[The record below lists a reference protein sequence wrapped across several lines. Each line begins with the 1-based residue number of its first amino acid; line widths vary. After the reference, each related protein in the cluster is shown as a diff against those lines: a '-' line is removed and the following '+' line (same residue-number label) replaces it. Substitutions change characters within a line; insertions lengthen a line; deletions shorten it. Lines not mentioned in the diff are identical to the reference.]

1 MHWGVLRTN
10 HTARRFYARFARE
23 DDSLLYCHMAE
34 AALATLAGT
43 SPASAATIRPAGRE
57 DAPLL
62 GRMLTALLQSL
73 GADPLG
79 FDPVP
84 RLAADGFG
92 PHPRFA
98 ALVAEVGAEAAGY
111 ALFWPIYDTE
121 MGGPLMF
128 LSDLFVAE
136 AERGRGL
143 AEDLMGAVARRALAA
158 GHRGMSW
165 EVLRDNHRARAF
177 YRRLTAESDAVI
189 VVNCAGDDF
198 RRLAAE
204 APAGLSLPAADVLSP
219 GGGCRARSP

>member
-1 MHWGVLRTN
+1 MPRCSAGCSRRCCSPSAPIPWASIRPRGWRRT
-10 HTARRFYARFARE
+10 
-23 DDSLLYCHMAE
+23 
-34 AALATLAGT
+34 
-43 SPASAATIRPAGRE
+43 ASA
-57 DAPLL
+57 
-62 GRMLTALLQSL
+62 
-73 GADPLG
+73 
-79 FDPVP
+79 P
-84 RLAADGFG
+84 R
-92 PHPRFA
+92 PRFA

-143 AEDLMGAVARRALAA
+143 AGDLMGAVARRALTA

-204 APAGLSLPAADVLSP
+204 APAGLSLRRRRTVS
-219 GGGCRARSP
+219 RWRM